1 MPVDA
6 DAGDPSHAR
15 SGGGDSNDFTRLHI
29 TPFDSDLLNIVV
41 PASIRPSARNVSYH
55 TVETFPERRFGFV
68 DLPAADAEK
77 LKAKLNGLI
86 LKGTKMRIQEAVP
99 EARIEPGGFDPEAK
113 KKKKDKKS
121 KERSEDKA
129 ERSSKKRKRDDNVV
143 RGVLLT
149 DRKVQRGWTEAPDYK
164 QKKQKRKEKGEK
176 GEKNKDK
183 DKEKKRRT
191 KSKYT
196 EKEECLLKTTVPPD
210 AMKNLPEDVVQDK
223 RRKKKKGGDREF
235 TVHEFEKTTK
245 FPSFLKTSSSGES
258 RKAATE
264 FVEGKGWVD
273 EDGTVVE
280 AAKATKPT
288 PKASKKAPAKPKE
301 EPVEDSDDE
310 TSSSGTSSDD
320 TSDDDS
326 EEEEETKKEDVEMSE
341 DAKGGDDDVEEEPA
355 PQFTT
360 PKSTSTANRPTSSG
374 SVGSLKLQ
382 IPVTKTPPQEVH
394 PLEALYK
401 KKKPED
407 DASGNPAQASEPFT
421 FFGDNDEDE
430 DEDEDDGAAEDS
442 DERMDRS
449 TPMPMTPYTRQDLEE
464 RNIRSAAPTPD
475 TAHPSRM
482 RNIWAALHKND
493 EDMDEEMDGADE
505 EDDDENG
512 QASAAAGPKDA
523 GDFQSW
529 FWENRGDLNRSWMKR
544 RKMAAKE
551 KRHRENKTRASKAV

>member
-6 DAGDPSHAR
+6 VDA
-15 SGGGDSNDFTRLHI
+15 GDSNDGFTRLHI
-29 TPFDSDLLNIVV
+29 TPFDPDLLNIVV

-77 LKAKLNGLI
+77 LKNKLNGSV

-99 EARIEPGGFDPEAK
+99 EVRIEPGGFDPEAK

-129 ERSSKKRKRDDNVV
+129 EGSSKKRKRDDNVV

-164 QKKQKRKEKGEK
+164 QKKQKRKEKG
-176 GEKNKDK
+176 DK
-183 DKEKKRRT
+183 DKVKEKKTRT

-196 EKEECLLKTTVPPD
+196 EREECLLKTTVPPD
-210 AMKNLPEDVVQDK
+210 AMKNLPEDAVQDK

-245 FPSFLKTSSSGES
+245 FPSFLKTSNSAES

-273 EDGTVVE
+273 EDGDVVE
-280 AAKATKPT
+280 AAKATKPA
-288 PKASKKAPAKPKE
+288 PKAPKKAPAKPKE
-301 EPVEDSDDE
+301 EPIEDSDDE

-326 EEEEETKKEDVEMSE
+326 EEEEETKKEDVDMSE
-341 DAKGGDDDVEEEPA
+341 DAKLGGSEAEAEPA

-360 PKSTSTANRPTSSG
+360 PKSASTANRPTSSG

-382 IPVTKTPPQEVH
+382 IPATKTPPQEVH

-407 DASGNPAQASEPFT
+407 DTSGTPAQASEPFT
-421 FFGDNDEDE
+421 FFGDNDEEE
-430 DEDEDDGAAEDS
+430 DEDEDDGAADDS

-464 RNIRSAAPTPD
+464 RIIRSAAPTPD

-482 RNIWAALHKND
+482 RNIWGALHKND

-512 QASAAAGPKDA
+512 QASAAAGPRDA

>member
-1 MPVDA
+1 MPVDV

-15 SGGGDSNDFTRLHI
+15 SGGDSNDFTRLHI
-29 TPFDSDLLNIVV
+29 TPFDSELLSIVV
-41 PASIRPSARNVSYH
+41 PASIRPSARNISYH

-68 DLPAADAEK
+68 DLPTLDAEK
-77 LKAKLNGLI
+77 LKNKLNGSV
-86 LKGTKMRIQEAVP
+86 LKGTKMRIQEATP
-99 EARIEPGGFDPEAK
+99 EERIEPGGFDPEAK
-113 KKKKDKKS
+113 KKDKKS
-121 KERSEDKA
+121 KKKSEDKS
-129 ERSSKKRKRDDNVV
+129 EGSSKKRKRDDNVV

-176 GEKNKDK
+176 GDKDK
-183 DKEKKRRT
+183 DKEKKKRT

-210 AMKNLPEDVVQDK
+210 AMKNLPEDVAQDK

-235 TVHEFEKTTK
+235 TVHEFEKATR
-245 FPSFLKTSSSGES
+245 FPSFLKTSGSGES

-273 EDGTVVE
+273 EDGDVVE
-280 AAKATKPT
+280 AAKATKPA
-288 PKASKKAPAKPKE
+288 PKAPKKVPVKPKK

-320 TSDDDS
+320 SSDDDS
-326 EEEEETKKEDVEMSE
+326 EEEEETKEEDVDMSE
-341 DAKGGDDDVEEEPA
+341 DAKDDDAQVEEKPA
-355 PQFTT
+355 PELTT
-360 PKSTSTANRPTSSG
+360 PKSISTANRPTSSG
-374 SVGSLKLQ
+374 SVRSLKLH

-407 DASGNPAQASEPFT
+407 DTSATPAQTSEPFT
-421 FFGDNDEDE
+421 FFGDNDDIE
-430 DEDEDDGAAEDS
+430 DEDEDDGAAEEN
-442 DERMDRS
+442 DEHLDRS

-493 EDMDEEMDGADE
+493 EDINEEMDGADE
-505 EDDDENG
+505 EDDEENG
-512 QASAAAGPKDA
+512 QASAANGPKDA

-551 KRHRENKTRASKAV
+551 KRHRENKARASKAV